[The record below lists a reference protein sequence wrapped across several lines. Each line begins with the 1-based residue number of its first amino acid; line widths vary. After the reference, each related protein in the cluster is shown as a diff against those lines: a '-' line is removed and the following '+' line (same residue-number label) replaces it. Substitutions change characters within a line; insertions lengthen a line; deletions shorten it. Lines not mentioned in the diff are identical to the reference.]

1 MKTYRQKDITVQ
13 ANSLEEA
20 EVLILNELDSK
31 CRVNEPL
38 DVVEYNNGWIKI
50 ESEYDLPEKEF
61 YKEYNTF
68 PIDFKCNSVGLHY
81 YFKYKEITHYQPIVK
96 PLPPLY

>member
-38 DVVEYNNGWIKI
+38 EVMEERQYFIDKLKILQVHGDTEIQHFGADFLLCELLIFLGYSDVVLEY
-50 ESEYDLPEKEF
+50 EKVNKW
-61 YKEYNTF
+61 YA
-68 PIDFKCNSVGLHY
+68 
-81 YFKYKEITHYQPIVK
+81 
-96 PLPPLY
+96 

>member
-31 CRVNEPL
+31 GRVNEPL
-38 DVVEYNNGWIKI
+38 EVSESNNGWIKI
-50 ESEYDLPEKEF
+50 RSEEDLPKDSF
-61 YKEYNTF
+61 NYHLFCNDGRYITMKDYDYYK
-68 PIDFKCNSVGLHY
+68 
-81 YFKYKEITHYQPIVK
+81 KYI
-96 PLPPLY
+96 

>member
-38 DVVEYNNGWIKI
+38 EVMEERQYFIDKLKILQGHGDTEIQHFGADFLLCELLIFLGYSDVVLEY
-50 ESEYDLPEKEF
+50 EKVNKW
-61 YKEYNTF
+61 YA
-68 PIDFKCNSVGLHY
+68 
-81 YFKYKEITHYQPIVK
+81 
-96 PLPPLY
+96 